1 MIHRVLKFNR
11 HNIELEVFFYYKSR
25 IKMNKVKRKRGLRPI
40 SAFLLPL
47 FIAASLSHAQ
57 YHGPSDFHG
66 AVKLAIPF
74 PTTYPPITLGMPP
87 DVLTGY
93 LVFDSLMHIPI
104 RGYLVDSTVNA
115 IYDSDTL
122 RYVLKYAYEMKD
134 YDPIAFFQL
143 TEMFP
148 WTGEYLERRPAS
160 LINRVLSRVGTA
172 IPDSGKILM
181 SLAYADAIVDL
192 TVIDTFSVI
201 DTTKP
206 SNANV
211 CEGVKATINDI
222 IKGQN
227 LPACSDT
234 LYRAKGKQRVPAS
247 APGDCLAFQYWYY
260 WLQNIQIPLGVTT
273 YNRSPWCV
281 PDSEYIVFL
290 KLDGLGRD
298 SVQYYATLTPIGMS
312 FSTLDGMYPV
322 RGGVV
327 CDPNNDL
334 GFGTGLTVSEFK
346 SKLRQK
352 ILSITSY

>member
-1 MIHRVLKFNR
+1 M
-11 HNIELEVFFYYKSR
+11 KSKLVPF
-25 IKMNKVKRKRGLRPI
+25 I
-40 SAFLLPL
+40 LLLL
-47 FIAASLSHAQ
+47 FSSSIAKAQ

-74 PTTYPPITLGMPP
+74 PTSYPPITLGMPP

-93 LVFDSLMHIPI
+93 LVFDSLMNINLHQNQI
-104 RGYLVDSTVNA
+104 DSIVNS

-122 RYVLKYAYEMKD
+122 RYALKYAYEMED

-143 TEMFP
+143 MEIFP
-148 WTGEYLERRPAS
+148 WTGEYLNRAPQG
-160 LINRVLSRVGTA
+160 LYNRVLSRVGTA
-172 IPDSGKILM
+172 IPDSGKLLM
-181 SLAYADAIVDL
+181 GLAYADAIVDL
-192 TVIDTFSVI
+192 TVTDTFSIV
-201 DTTKP
+201 DVTKP
-206 SNANV
+206 GNANI
-211 CEGVKATINDI
+211 CEGVNATINDI

-227 LPACSDT
+227 LPGGCRDS
-234 LYRAKGKQRVPAS
+234 LMRSKGKQRVPMS
-247 APGDCLAFQYWYY
+247 VPGDCVAFQYWYY

-273 YNRSPWCV
+273 YNRPPWCV

-290 KLDGLGRD
+290 KFDGLGRD
-298 SVQYYATLTPIGMS
+298 SVQYYATLTPVGMS

-322 RGGVV
+322 RGGIVY
-327 CDPNNDL
+327 DPNNDL

>member
-1 MIHRVLKFNR
+1 MF
-11 HNIELEVFFYYKSR
+11 
-25 IKMNKVKRKRGLRPI
+25 
-40 SAFLLPL
+40 AFLLPL
-47 FIAASLSHAQ
+47 ILAASLCHAQ
-57 YHGPSDFHG
+57 YRGPSDFHG

-74 PTTYPPITLGMPP
+74 PTSYPPIAPGMPP

-93 LVFDSLMHIPI
+93 LIFDSLMHIAI
-104 RGYLVDSTVNA
+104 DQRQIDSIVNT
-115 IYDSDTL
+115 ISDSDTL
-122 RYVLKYAYEMKD
+122 RYALKYAYEMKD

-148 WTGEYLERRPAS
+148 WSGEYLERRPAS

-172 IPDSGKILM
+172 IPDSGKLLM

-201 DTTKP
+201 DSAKP
-206 SNANV
+206 GNANI
-211 CEGVKATINDI
+211 CEGVNATINDI

-227 LPACSDT
+227 LPSGCIDT
-234 LYRAKGKQRVPAS
+234 EYRAKEKLRVPAS

-273 YNRSPWCV
+273 YNRTPWCV

-290 KLDGLGRD
+290 KFDGLGRD
-298 SVQYYATLTPIGMS
+298 SIQYYATLSPVGMS
-312 FSTLDGMYPV
+312 FSSLIGMYLV
-322 RGGVV
+322 RGGIVY
-327 CDPNNDL
+327 DPNNDL
-334 GFGTGLTVSEFK
+334 GFGTGLTVADFK

-352 ILSITSY
+352 ILSITNYH